1 MILYSFHITVVQIAF
16 NSAADDVPEP
26 LSVLTD
32 VSNAAIRAT
41 AAVKSVDSALS
52 SIFCELLDICPACIK
67 VPTAPAAPT
76 AKLKN
81 GRALKQ

>member
-1 MILYSFHITVVQIAF
+1 MEDIDAE
-16 NSAADDVPEP
+16 ADVPEP
-26 LSVLTD
+26 LSVLTV
-32 VSNAAIRAT
+32 VSNAAIRLT

-52 SIFCELLDICPACIK
+52 STFSEILDICPACTK

-81 GRALKQ
+81 GRALKMVK